1 MENDVRL
8 LQQLLALGDS
18 IQELKSRSQTHHC
31 SRSSLNCL
39 EQENDDDEKWWYSE
53 RMETTFGNST
63 TAVTNLYV
71 DDEPKENQNKQ
82 YFSRKNSVLR
92 IPIPPKSTNRMSTN
106 EKLHRRLSRLS
117 QRCDQ
122 LHQQQQ
128 QQQQHKVMENS
139 SQNEDNAISRRNFLP
154 IVAVTCSSSCLA
166 KPFSLRDVPTTVAMK
181 QTFDIRNTRI
191 SNGSIDSGIRD
202 GSCSSS
208 SAGSLSPFLKDEK
221 S

>member
-18 IQELKSRSQTHHC
+18 IQELKSRSQANRC
-31 SRSSLNCL
+31 SRLSLNSL
-39 EQENDDDEKWWYSE
+39 EEENDDDEEWWCND
-53 RMETTFGNST
+53 RMKTTFDNSIS
-63 TAVTNLYV
+63 AVTNLYV

-92 IPIPPKSTNRMSTN
+92 IPIPPKSCNRMSTN

-117 QRCDQ
+117 QHCEQ
-122 LHQQQQ
+122 LHQQQI
-128 QQQQHKVMENS
+128 ENL
-139 SQNEDNAISRRNFLP
+139 SQTENDTISRRDLTYP
-154 IVAVTCSSSCLA
+154 TSCQP
-166 KPFSLRDVPTTVAMK
+166 KPFPSTRTTMK
-181 QTFDIRNTRI
+181 QTFGTTDSRI

-202 GSCSSS
+202 ESCSSS

-221 S
+221 C